1 LDAAPLLLARCR
13 LVSSSARKI
22 VSGRRRFAMT
32 TEAYE
37 AFSIEEGDQV
47 VIGGEVYR
55 IVDILDGDETDYL
68 IRLVDEEGNLK
79 KVCANS
85 HDRFRVVID
94 NLAEV

>member
-1 LDAAPLLLARCR
+1 
-13 LVSSSARKI
+13 
-22 VSGRRRFAMT
+22 MT